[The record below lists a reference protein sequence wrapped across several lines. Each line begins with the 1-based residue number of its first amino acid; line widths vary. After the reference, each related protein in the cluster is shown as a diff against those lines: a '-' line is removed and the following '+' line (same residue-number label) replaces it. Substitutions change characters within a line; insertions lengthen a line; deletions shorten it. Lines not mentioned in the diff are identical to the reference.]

1 MHTVAIVNQKGGV
14 GKTTLTMNLAA
25 VLAERS
31 PVFVIDA
38 DPQRSASRWA
48 SLREEPTFEVHP
60 LERPTHPLTFRAM
73 RDRLAHPIEGSIV
86 LIDCPPSVEDDASR
100 IALRLADLA
109 LIPILPSPLDLWA
122 AEAAVDLALE
132 TRTKQRNELPRIVLI
147 PNQLRSTTLSFE
159 LPESLKGLGERVGP
173 GISLRVAVAEAAEE
187 GWTVSEYA
195 PSHPADEEFR
205 RLARFVRRE
214 LRKSTE

>member
-38 DPQRSASRWA
+38 DPQRSATRWA
-48 SLREEPTFEVHP
+48 SLREESDFEVHP
-60 LERPTHPLTFRAM
+60 LERPTHPLSFRAM
-73 RDRLAHPIEGSIV
+73 RDRLAHAVEGSIV

-109 LIPILPSPLDLWA
+109 LIPILPSPVDLWA
-122 AEAAVDLALE
+122 AEAAVDLALR
-132 TRTKQRNELPRIVLI
+132 TRSRQGNELPRVALV

-159 LPESLKGLGERVGP
+159 LPDSLKELGERVAP
-173 GISLRVAVAEAAEE
+173 GISLRVAVAESAEW

-195 PSHPADEEFR
+195 PSHPSDVEFR
-205 RLARFVRRE
+205 RLASFVRRE
-214 LRKSTE
+214 LRKTAS